1 MCPIRLVDAMMP
13 IDELSEAQRIAG
25 IGSWEWVVGNEH
37 VTWSDGL
44 SLILGRDLGLGGP
57 SFATLPQNYTPES
70 WDRVGVAIAAALAT
84 GASYELELEMVRANG
99 TTCWTTTRG
108 EAVRGADGDVA
119 RLRGTVHDITE
130 RKRWEQVLQERAAEL
145 REAQRIA
152 GIGSWEWAPGGDIVT
167 WSEGLHLILG
177 RDLSLGAPTFQLL
190 SQSYT
195 PESWARLGAAIA
207 TSLETGASYELEVEM
222 VRSDGTIC
230 WTATRGEVV
239 RGPDGGVAKL
249 RGTVHDIA
257 ERKRSEHALQERAA
271 QLREAQRIAG
281 IGSWEWAPGSDVVTW
296 SEGLYLI
303 LGRDLTIAAPTFEAL
318 SQSYTP
324 DSFAR
329 LGAAIGTAI
338 ETGASY
344 ELEVEMIRADG
355 TICWTTTRGETV
367 RGPDG
372 RVAKLRGTVHDIT
385 ARRRADAERESLE
398 DQLRATQK
406 MEAIGSLAGGV
417 AHDFNN
423 LLSVIL
429 SYTMFAAESVREG
442 DPLLDDLLEVK
453 NAAERAATL
462 TRQLLAF
469 SRKQVLQPVLLNL
482 NQIADGVE
490 RMLKRILGED
500 IDLVLKL
507 APDLGLIMADPGQ
520 LEQVLMNLVV
530 NARDAMPKGG
540 RLIIETSNVD
550 IDEHY
555 AARFVGMKPGSCVQL
570 VVTDTGC
577 GMSQKT
583 KARLFEPFFTTK
595 EQGKGT
601 GLGLSTV
608 YGIVKQSEGSI
619 VVNSESGL
627 GTTFRIYLPRDVAA
641 TVPTAHVPRARSA
654 TRPNGYETVLVV
666 EDEAALLKVARRTL
680 ESAGYTVLSAA
691 NGSEALLAFAQHV
704 GEIHLLLTDVIMPR
718 MGGRDLAE
726 QLVKTQPA
734 LKVLYMSGY
743 TDDAIV
749 HHGVLDAGTAFIG
762 KPFTAVELTRKIREV
777 LGATP
782 RKA

>member
-1 MCPIRLVDAMMP
+1 MMP
-13 IDELSEAQRIAG
+13 IDQLSEAQRIAG
-25 IGSWEWVVGNEH
+25 IGSWEWAAGSDL
-37 VTWSDGL
+37 VTWSEGL
-44 SLILGRDLGLGGP
+44 FLIVGRDRALGGP
-57 SFATLPQNYTPES
+57 TFATLPQSYTPES
-70 WDRVGVAIAAALAT
+70 WERLGPVIATALET
-84 GASYELELEMVRANG
+84 GASYELEVEMIRSNG

-108 EAVRGADGDVA
+108 EAVRGPDGGVA
-119 RLRGTVHDITE
+119 KLRGTVHDITE
-130 RKRWEQVLQERAAEL
+130 RKRWEQALQERAAEL

-152 GIGSWEWAPGGDIVT
+152 GIGSWEWAPAGDLVT
-167 WSEGLHLILG
+167 WSEGLFLILG
-177 RDLSLGAPTFQLL
+177 RDRSLGPPTFQNL

-195 PESWARLGAAIA
+195 PESWGHLGLAIA
-207 TSLETGASYELEVEM
+207 TALETGASYELEVEM
-222 VRSDGTIC
+222 IRSNGTIC
-230 WTATRGEVV
+230 WTTTRGEVV

-249 RGTVHDIA
+249 RGTVHDIT
-257 ERKRSEHALQERAA
+257 ERKRSEQALQERAEE
-271 QLREAQRIAG
+271 LREAQRIAG

-303 LGRDLTIAAPTFEAL
+303 IGRELTIAAPTFEAL

-324 DSFAR
+324 ESFKR
-329 LGAAIGTAI
+329 LGAAIATAL

-344 ELEVEMIRADG
+344 ELEVEMIRSNG

-372 RVAKLRGTVHDIT
+372 KVAKLRGTVHDIT
-385 ARRRADAERESLE
+385 ARKRADAERENLE
-398 DQLRATQK
+398 EQLRATQK

-429 SYTMFAAESVREG
+429 NYTVFAMESVREG

-469 SRKQVLQPVLLNL
+469 SRKQVLQPVLVNL
-482 NQIADGVE
+482 NQIAAGVE
-490 RMLKRILGED
+490 KMLKRILGED
-500 IDLVLKL
+500 IDLVLML

-540 RLIIETSNVD
+540 RLIIETSNVE

-555 AARFVGMKPGSCVQL
+555 AARRVCVKPGPSVQL

-577 GMSQKT
+577 GMDHKT

-595 EQGKGT
+595 EKGKGT

-608 YGIVKQSEGSI
+608 YGIVNQSEGSI
-619 VVNSESGL
+619 AVTSEPGS

-641 TVPTAHVPRARSA
+641 TVPSAAVTRALFA
-654 TRPNGYETVLVV
+654 TQPIGSETVLVV

-691 NGSEALLAFAQHV
+691 NGSEALLTFAQHA

-726 QLVKTQPA
+726 QLTRTQPV

-762 KPFTAVELTRKIREV
+762 KPFTAVQLTRKVREV
-777 LGATP
+777 LGEAR

>member
-1 MCPIRLVDAMMP
+1 MMP

-25 IGSWEWVVGNEH
+25 IGSWEWVSGSEF
-37 VTWSDGL
+37 VTWSEGL
-44 SLILGRDLGLGGP
+44 FLILGRDPGLGGP
-57 SFATLPQNYTPES
+57 TFATLPDHYTAES
-70 WDRVGVAIAAALAT
+70 WERLGAAVATALET
-84 GASYELELEMVRANG
+84 GASYELEVEMLRPNG

-108 EAVRGADGDVA
+108 EAVRGPDGNVA

-130 RKRWEQVLQERAAEL
+130 RKRWEQVLQERAAQL

-152 GIGSWEWAPGGDIVT
+152 GIGSWEWAPGTDLLT

-177 RDLSLGAPTFQLL
+177 RDLDLGPPTFQNL

-195 PESWARLGAAIA
+195 PESWERLGVAIA
-207 TSLETGASYELEVEM
+207 AALETGATYELEVEM
-222 VRSDGTIC
+222 IRSNGTIC
-230 WTATRGEVV
+230 WTTTRGEVV

-249 RGTVHDIA
+249 RGTVHDIT
-257 ERKRSEHALQERAA
+257 ERKRSEQALQERAA
-271 QLREAQRIAG
+271 ELREAQRIAG
-281 IGSWEWAPGSDVVTW
+281 IGSWEWAPGTEVVTW

-303 LGRDLTIAAPTFEAL
+303 LGRELTIAAPTFSAL

-324 DSFAR
+324 DSFER
-329 LGAAIGTAI
+329 LGVAIATAL
-338 ETGASY
+338 ETGEPY
-344 ELEVEMIRADG
+344 ELEVEMIRSNG

-367 RGPDG
+367 RGSDG

-385 ARRRADAERESLE
+385 ARKRADAERENLE
-398 DQLRATQK
+398 EQLRATQK

-429 SYTMFAAESVREG
+429 NYTMFAMESVRQG

-482 NQIADGVE
+482 NQIAAGVE
-490 RMLKRILGED
+490 KMLQRILGED
-500 IDLVLKL
+500 IDLVLVL

-530 NARDAMPKGG
+530 NARDAMPRGG
-540 RLIIETSNVD
+540 KLTIETSNVE
-550 IDEHY
+550 IDAQH
-555 AARFVGMKPGSCVQL
+555 AARRLGVKPGRSVQL

-577 GMSQKT
+577 GMDQKI

-619 VVNSESGL
+619 AVTSEPGL
-627 GTTFRIYLPRDVAA
+627 GTTFRIYLPRDAA
-641 TVPTAHVPRARSA
+641 ARMPSVSITRPPFA
-654 TRPNGYETVLVV
+654 TRTIGSETVLVV

-680 ESAGYTVLSAA
+680 EAAGYTVLSAA
-691 NGSEALLAFAQHV
+691 NGSEALQAFGQHV
-704 GEIHLLLTDVIMPR
+704 GEIHLLLTDVVMPR

-726 QLVKTQPA
+726 QLVKTQPV

-762 KPFTAVELTRKIREV
+762 KPFTAVQLTRKVREV
-777 LGATP
+777 LGEVL
-782 RKA
+782 R